1 MQLNGQSNG
10 FNIAFNVAFG
20 ISFLAASFVLFLVKG
35 AYLPH
40 FFPVENS
47 HLLITLNAC
56 FGSMLERDCLSQ
68 G

>member
-35 AYLPH
+35 MHQRGMTCTTKPA
-40 FFPVENS
+40 
-47 HLLITLNAC
+47 
-56 FGSMLERDCLSQ
+56 
-68 G
+68 